1 MTGEDQRRSDPIR
14 EDQIRREVFDTV
26 YPSRG
31 GPDWTG
37 PDRTPAAVSPAP
49 LPVDLKP
56 DLNRKPPIRTADG
69 HEVRDFIL
77 KGEQKF
83 LKSTGKTADF
93 SFLDFLLYFANEL
106 AGGTKSPVEELKRLT
121 D

>member
-1 MTGEDQRRSDPIR
+1 MTGEDQIRSEKIRSDEKYLTLYIQAEADR
-14 EDQIRREVFDTV
+14 
-26 YPSRG
+26 
-31 GPDWTG
+31 TG

-93 SFLDFLLYFANEL
+93 SFLDFLLYFANDL